1 MDLFLPHRRLGAFP
15 ATEGG
20 CRFRVWA
27 PHAARVEVRLGSPE
41 GVCRELTPAAGGYH
55 VGRVAEAEAGCRYRY
70 RLHRAGGGAAAAL
83 DRPDPAS
90 RWQPDGVHGP
100 SRVVPTAF
108 DWQATDWTGIPLSR
122 YVIYELHVGTFTPEG
137 TFAAAAQRLDA
148 LARLGVTAVELMPLA
163 QFPGARN
170 WGYDGVYP
178 FAVQDSYG
186 GPEALKR
193 LVDACHRR
201 GLAVILDVVY
211 NHLGPEGNY
220 LRDFGPYFTDFY
232 RTPWGE
238 AVNFDGPESDAVRRF
253 FIENALQWVVEFRV
267 DALRIDAVHA
277 IYDFSA
283 RPFLQE
289 LAEAVGRAAAAL
301 DRRIH
306 CIAECDR
313 NDPRLVGARRCGG
326 LGLDAQWNDDFHHA
340 LHVLLTG
347 EREGYYQDYRGLE
360 DFARAWSE
368 GFVQAGRYSAFR
380 RRRHGASSRHVPA
393 ARLVVCAQ
401 NHDQV
406 GNRMQ
411 GDRLAASL
419 SFAQLKLAAA
429 AVLLSPFIPLLF
441 MGEEYGETAPFPY
454 FVSHSDPALI
464 DAVREGRRREFAA
477 FRWAGVP
484 PDPESLET
492 FCSARL
498 RPPQSEEPQARLL
511 RAFYAELIRLRT
523 SVPAL
528 RRLSKRFLCAEAL
541 GNGRTLWVHRWA
553 GQDAVVVLLHFDGEA
568 GAPQVPLPPGRWRKV
583 LDSAA
588 RRWGGPGS
596 EAPATVQVEPGG
608 AARIML
614 AAHSALLLRRAA
626 DNREPMP
633 GDLP

>member
-1 MDLFLPHRRLGAFP
+1 MDVFMPHRRLGAFP
-15 ATEGG
+15 ADKGG

-27 PHAARVEVRLGSPE
+27 PRAARVEVCLASPD
-41 GVCRELTPAAGGYH
+41 GGCRELIPTAGGYH
-55 VGRVAEAEAGCRYRY
+55 VGRVAEASPGSRYRY
-70 RLHRAGGGAAAAL
+70 RLHPADGAAAAVL
-83 DRPDPAS
+83 NRPDPAS
-90 RWQPDGVHGP
+90 RSQPEGVHGP
-100 SRVVPTAF
+100 SRVVSTAF
-108 DWQATDWTGIPLSR
+108 DWEATDWAGIPLSR

-137 TFAAAAQRLDA
+137 TFAAAAERLDD
-148 LARLGVTAVELMPLA
+148 LARLGVTAVELMPVA
-163 QFPGARN
+163 QFPGTRN

-178 FAVQDSYG
+178 FAAQDSYG

-253 FIENALQWVVEFRV
+253 FIENALQWVVEFRI

-289 LAEAVGRAAAAL
+289 LTEAVGRAAAAL
-301 DRRIH
+301 DRRIY
-306 CIAECDR
+306 CIAESDR

-340 LHVLLTG
+340 LHALLTG
-347 EREGYYQDYRGLE
+347 ERDGYYQDFGGVGH
-360 DFARAWSE
+360 FARAWSE
-368 GFVQAGRYSAFR
+368 GFVQAGGYSAFR

-393 ARLVVCAQ
+393 RRLVVCAQ

-406 GNRMQ
+406 GNRVQ
-411 GDRLAASL
+411 GDRLASRL

-429 AVLLSPFIPLLF
+429 GVLLSPFIPLLF
-441 MGEEYGETAPFPY
+441 MGEEYGEVAPFAY

-477 FRWAGVP
+477 FRRAGTP
-484 PDPESLET
+484 PDPEDPET
-492 FCSARL
+492 FRRCVL
-498 RPPQSEEPQARLL
+498 RPPPPDAPEALLL
-511 RAFYAELIRLRT
+511 RAFYGELIRLRT
-523 SVPAL
+523 TVPAL
-528 RRLSKRFLCAEAL
+528 QRLSKRTLRAGAL
-541 GNGRTLWVHRWA
+541 AGGRAIRVHRWA
-553 GQDAVVVLLHFDGEA
+553 GQDAVVLLLHFDA
-568 GAPQVPLPPGRWRKV
+568 AAAVAQVPLPPGRWRKV

-588 RRWGGPGS
+588 RRWGGTGS
-596 EAPATVQVEPGG
+596 AVPAAVCAEAGG
-608 AARIML
+608 ASGIEL
-614 AAHSALLLRRAA
+614 AAHSALLLQRVTE
-626 DNREPMP
+626 DREPMP
-633 GDLP
+633 GELP